1 MKMEV
6 VNVGDWRGIAL
17 RGIVAMLFGVV
28 TLVWPG
34 LTLTALVLLFGA
46 FALVGG
52 LFTIAAVITQLAGT
66 GSRRSVMLFDGIVSV
81 IIGVVTFAWPNI
93 TALALLYLIA
103 AWAFLTGAMEV
114 AAAVRLRAVLRH
126 EWLLGLAGVASI
138 IFAALLVITP
148 GAGALVITWLIG
160 WYALFF
166 GALLLALAWQIHRL
180 QSPRDPA
187 TSPFRQAAV

>member
-1 MKMEV
+1 MEV

-17 RGIVAMLFGVV
+17 RGIVALLFGVV

-34 LTLTALVLLFGA
+34 LTVTALVLLFGA

-52 LFTIAAVITQLAGT
+52 LFTIAAVLTQPVGT

-103 AWAFLTGAMEV
+103 AWAFLTGAM
-114 AAAVRLRAVLRH
+114 
-126 EWLLGLAGVASI
+126 
-138 IFAALLVITP
+138 
-148 GAGALVITWLIG
+148 
-160 WYALFF
+160 
-166 GALLLALAWQIHRL
+166 
-180 QSPRDPA
+180 
-187 TSPFRQAAV
+187 

>member
-1 MKMEV
+1 ME
-6 VNVGDWRGIAL
+6 L
-17 RGIVAMLFGVV
+17 
-28 TLVWPG
+28 
-34 LTLTALVLLFGA
+34 
-46 FALVGG
+46 
-52 LFTIAAVITQLAGT
+52 
-66 GSRRSVMLFDGIVSV
+66 
-81 IIGVVTFAWPNI
+81 
-93 TALALLYLIA
+93 
-103 AWAFLTGAMEV
+103 

-138 IFAALLVITP
+138 VFAALLVITP

-166 GALLLALAWQIHRL
+166 GALLLALSWQIHRL